1 MIWFRR
7 VLIIP
12 LLIVLITALQIAT
25 IANFTAGTLLT
36 PRFYLDRLSESNV
49 YFFLLNDL
57 PISAL
62 SEIKKRPNEDD
73 IDYTDV
79 LEMSDVEI
87 VRTLNTII
95 PPEWVKSSVESSGV
109 AVGDYIRGTT
119 EEFDIHIPLSDR
131 ATVASQ
137 ELKKI
142 IESSNLHEFAMET
155 QVKSA
160 VTSAASENWP
170 LGITVSEE
178 RLMESVEEVASKKWA
193 AGEISSA
200 LDEVIPY
207 MVGEKEEFSINVRF
221 DDRVEVALKELKQ
234 LLRESDYYNLLYEEL
249 MGPTIRSSIGELAVL
264 PHQVQLTEK
273 EIVAVLRKVA
283 PPEWVEKEV
292 ENALDEAAE
301 YLVGNEESLTLSIDI
316 STNKEAAVDGL
327 INLATNRLD
336 EHLKSLPNCSLKDV
350 EQILALRSTKLP
362 FCYPSS
368 AGLRARMETLVDKYR
383 KDVVNSV
390 RPRILESIP
399 NSISFDESSL
409 DDKSS
414 RHSEYK
420 ITSGSISMS
429 VSDTS
434 NVSGILH
441 DLRKLI
447 IDGWQ
452 FTDKD
457 LQSMITDS
465 GGEGTWDKFMHARE
479 LMSTGFKYSD
489 SDLQDTLL
497 ESGGQKSI
505 DNLQTVRNYLH
516 IAGKYR
522 FAVYAPA
529 VLIAIF
535 IGMLGGRAWISRLA
549 WSAASTAV
557 ASLIIWVAWGP
568 VFESLAMPT
577 IVSTIQTT
585 MNQSITNPESYPETT
600 ALVVWKLASIA
611 ESTVRDVAGGISGS
625 GLQSFLIS
633 IIFLIGAGIW
643 YFMGIFPN
651 FLPEKIRRGFLYSG
665 LRR

>member
-49 YFFLLNDL
+49 YFFSLNDL

-62 SEIKKRPNEDD
+62 FEIKKRSNEDD

-87 VRTLNTII
+87 VKTLNTII

-131 ATVASQ
+131 AKVASQ

-178 RLMESVEEVASKKWA
+178 RLMKSVEEVASKKWV
-193 AGEISSA
+193 AGEISNA

-221 DDRVEVALKELKQ
+221 DDRVEVASKELKQ

-264 PHQVQLTEK
+264 PHQVQLTEE

-292 ENALDEAAE
+292 EDALDEAVE

-316 STNKEAAVDGL
+316 STNKETAVDGL

-336 EHLKSLPNCSLKDV
+336 EHLESLPNCSLKDV
-350 EQILALRSTKLP
+350 EKLIALRSTKLP
-362 FCYPSS
+362 FCYPAS
-368 AGLRARMETLVDKYR
+368 ADSRARMETLVDKYR
-383 KDVVNSV
+383 KDVVDSV

-409 DDKSS
+409 ADKPSK
-414 RHSEYK
+414 HSGYK
-420 ITSGSISMS
+420 IASGSVSMS
-429 VSDTS
+429 VSGTS
-434 NVSGILH
+434 NVSGTLH

-457 LQSMITDS
+457 LQSMITVS
-465 GGEGTWDKFMHARE
+465 GGEGTWEKFMHARE
-479 LMSTGFKYSD
+479 LMSTGFKYSN

-505 DNLQTVRNYLH
+505 DDLETVRNYLH
-516 IAGKYR
+516 MAGKYR

-529 VLIAIF
+529 VLIAIL
-535 IGMLGGRAWISRLA
+535 IGMLGGRAWISRLT

-557 ASLIIWVAWGP
+557 ASLLIWAAWGP

-600 ALVVWKLASIA
+600 TLVVWKLASIA
-611 ESTVRDVAGGISGS
+611 ESTVRNVAGGIASSGFHS
-625 GLQSFLIS
+625 LLIS

-643 YFMGIFPN
+643 HFVVVFPN
-651 FLPEKIRRGFLYSG
+651 FLPEIIRRSFSYSG

>member
-12 LLIVLITALQIAT
+12 LIIVLIIALQIAT

-49 YFFLLNDL
+49 YFFSLNDL

-62 SEIKKRPNEDD
+62 SEIKKRSNEDD

-87 VRTLNTII
+87 VKTLNTII

-119 EEFDIHIPLSDR
+119 EEFDIHIPLSGR

-160 VTSAASENWP
+160 VTSAASGNWP
-170 LGITVSEE
+170 LGITVSEQ
-178 RLMESVEEVASKKWA
+178 RLMKSVEEVASKKWV
-193 AGEISSA
+193 AGEISNA

-207 MVGEKEEFSINVRF
+207 IVGEKDEFSISVKFN
-221 DDRVEVALKELKQ
+221 DRVEVASKKLKQ
-234 LLRESDYYNLLYEEL
+234 LLRETDYYNLLYDEL

-264 PHQVQLTEK
+264 PHQVQLTEE

-292 ENALDEAAE
+292 EN
-301 YLVGNEESLTLSIDI
+301 EESLTLSIDI
-316 STNKEAAVDGL
+316 STNKETAVDGL
-327 INLATNRLD
+327 INLATKRLD
-336 EHLKSLPNCSLKDV
+336 EHLESLPNCSLKDV
-350 EQILALRSTKLP
+350 EQLIALRSTKLP

-383 KDVVNSV
+383 KDVVDSV

-420 ITSGSISMS
+420 IASGSISMS

-465 GGEGTWDKFMHARE
+465 GGEGTWEKFMHARE

-497 ESGGQKSI
+497 ESGGQKSL

-529 VLIAIF
+529 VLIAVF
-535 IGMLGGRAWISRLA
+535 IGMLGGRAWISRFA

-557 ASLIIWVAWGP
+557 ASLLIWAAWGP

-643 YFMGIFPN
+643 RFIGIFPN

>member
-49 YFFLLNDL
+49 YFFSLNDL

-62 SEIKKRPNEDD
+62 FEIEKRSNEDG

-87 VRTLNTII
+87 VKTLNTII
-95 PPEWVKSSVESSGV
+95 PPEWVKNSVESSGV
-109 AVGDYIRGTT
+109 AVGDYIRGTN

-131 ATVASQ
+131 AIVASQ

-142 IESSNLHEFAMET
+142 IESSNLHEFVMET
-155 QVKSA
+155 QVKPA
-160 VTSAASENWP
+160 VTSAASGNWP
-170 LGITVSEE
+170 LGITVSEQ
-178 RLMESVEEVASKKWA
+178 RLMKSVEEVASEKWVSA
-193 AGEISSA
+193 QISSA

-207 MVGEKEEFSINVRF
+207 IVGEKDEFSISVIFN
-221 DDRVEVALKELKQ
+221 DRVEVASKELKQ
-234 LLRESDYYNLLYEEL
+234 LLRETDYYNLLYDEL

-264 PHQVQLTEK
+264 PHQVQLTEE

-283 PPEWVEKEV
+283 PPEWVEKEI
-292 ENALDEAAE
+292 EDALDEAVE

-316 STNKEAAVDGL
+316 STNKETAVDGL
-327 INLATNRLD
+327 INLATKRLD
-336 EHLKSLPNCSLKDV
+336 EHLESLPNCSIKDV
-350 EQILALRSTKLP
+350 EQLLALRSTKLP
-362 FCYPSS
+362 FCYPSN
-368 AGLRARMETLVDKYR
+368 AGLRSRMETLVDKYR
-383 KDVVNSV
+383 KDVVDSV

-409 DDKSS
+409 VDKSS
-414 RHSEYK
+414 QPTGYK
-420 ITSGSISMS
+420 IASGSVSMS

-457 LQSMITDS
+457 LQSMITVS
-465 GGEGTWDKFMHARE
+465 GGEGTWEKFMHARE
-479 LMSTGFKYSD
+479 LMSTGFKYSN

-505 DNLQTVRNYLH
+505 DDLETVRNYLH
-516 IAGKYR
+516 MAGKYR

-529 VLIAIF
+529 VLIAIL
-535 IGMLGGRAWISRLA
+535 IGMLGGRAWISRLT

-557 ASLIIWVAWGP
+557 ASLLIWAAWGP

-585 MNQSITNPESYPETT
+585 MNQSITNLESYPETT
-600 ALVVWKLASIA
+600 TLVVWKLASIA
-611 ESTVRDVAGGISGS
+611 ESTVRDVAGGISGN

-643 YFMGIFPN
+643 HFMGTFSN